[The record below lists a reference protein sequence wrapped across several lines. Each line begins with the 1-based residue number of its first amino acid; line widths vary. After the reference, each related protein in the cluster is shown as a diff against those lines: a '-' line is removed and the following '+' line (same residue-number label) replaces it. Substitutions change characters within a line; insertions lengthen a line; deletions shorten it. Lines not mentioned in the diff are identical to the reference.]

1 MRPANPGRVEPKI
14 GRPEP
19 RRTSLRPPSVKAGLT
34 VPATTNLA
42 TSNPITLEICWNRL
56 VGVVNEQAAA
66 LQRTSFTSIVR
77 EAGDLSAGVFDRRG
91 FMVAQAV
98 TGTPGHINSMA
109 LAMKHFLAACPLET
123 LRPGDVLIT
132 NDPWLTSGHL
142 NDVTICSPIFRG
154 KECLA
159 FFASTCHTADIGGH
173 VLSAEARE
181 VYEEGLQIPIMK
193 LYEAGRPND
202 ALIALIRANT
212 RLPDMVLGDF
222 HAQIAGGA
230 VGGERLLEF
239 MAEFGLERLE
249 PLADEIIGRTERA
262 MRDAIRAL
270 RPGVYTHEVT
280 SDGFDEPITIRA
292 RCEIR
297 GDELLVDYAGSSPA
311 SRRGVNVVMNYTEA
325 YTTYG
330 VKVIVSPDV
339 PNNEGAFRPLRITA
353 PVGSIL
359 NVQRPASVAARHI
372 VGHFL
377 PHVIAGALGQ
387 ALPERV
393 MAEGSANIWGIQVSG
408 KDLAGTPFSYIFF
421 SSGGTGARAT
431 KDGLSATAFPSGVLG
446 TPVEVIENLSP
457 LIVEKKCLRDDSGG
471 PGKYR
476 GGLGQTIAFRVRTR
490 EPFMASILCDRT
502 VHPAAGFLGG
512 GAGARGA
519 VLIDGVAPA
528 NPKAEQ
534 LVAPGALVEVRLPG
548 GGGYGRAPE
557 RDPELVA
564 RDLLEGYAR
573 GA

>member
-1 MRPANPGRVEPKI
+1 M
-14 GRPEP
+14 
-19 RRTSLRPPSVKAGLT
+19 TDLRD
-34 VPATTNLA
+34 
-42 TSNPITLEICWNRL
+42 PITLEICWNRL
-56 VGVVNEQAAA
+56 VGVVNEQATA

-109 LAMKHFLAACPLET
+109 LAMKHFLAACPLAT

-142 NDVTICSPIFRG
+142 NDVTICTPIFRG
-154 KECLA
+154 EECVA

-193 LYEAGRPND
+193 LYDAGRPNE
-202 ALIALIRANT
+202 ALIAIIRANT
-212 RLPDMVLGDF
+212 RLPEMVLGDF

-262 MRDAIRAL
+262 MRQAIGAL
-270 RPGVYTHEVT
+270 RPGVYTNEIV

-297 GDELLVDYAGSSPA
+297 GDELLIDYTGSSPA

-353 PVGSIL
+353 PEGSIL
-359 NVQRPASVAARHI
+359 NVRRPAPVAARHI

-408 KDLAGTPFSYIFF
+408 KDLSGAPFSYIFF

-446 TPVEVIENLSP
+446 TPVEVIESLSP
-457 LIVEKKCLRDDSGG
+457 LVVERKGLRDGSGG
-471 PGKYR
+471 GGKYR
-476 GGLGQTIAFRVRTR
+476 GGLGQTIAFRVRTS
-490 EPFMASILCDRT
+490 EPFVASILCDRT
-502 VHPAAGFLGG
+502 ARPAAGFRGG
-512 GAGARGA
+512 DPGAPGR
-519 VLIDGVAPA
+519 VLVDGVAPT

-534 LVAPGALVEVRLPG
+534 LVPPGALVQVDLPG
-548 GGGYGRAPE
+548 GGGYGPRGE
-557 RDPELVA
+557 RDPELIA
-564 RDLLEGYAR
+564 HDRLEGYVLDA
-573 GA
+573 

>member
-1 MRPANPGRVEPKI
+1 MTGRPAESRRASQKNGRAEPHRI
-14 GRPEP
+14 
-19 RRTSLRPPSVKAGLT
+19 SLRPPSVKAGLKA
-34 VPATTNLA
+34 PATTD
-42 TSNPITLEICWNRL
+42 PITLEICWNRL

-91 FMVAQAV
+91 YMVAQAV

-123 LRPGDVLIT
+123 LRPDDVLIT

-154 KECLA
+154 KECIA

-193 LYEAGRPND
+193 LYEGGRPNQ
-202 ALIALIRANT
+202 ALMAIVRANT

-239 MAEFGLERLE
+239 MAEFGLDRLE
-249 PLADEIIGRTERA
+249 SLADEIIGRTERA
-262 MRDAIRAL
+262 MRGAIRAL
-270 RPGVYTHEVT
+270 KPGVYTNEIT
-280 SDGFDEPITIRA
+280 SDGFDEPITIRV
-292 RCEIR
+292 RCEVR

-353 PVGSIL
+353 PAGSIL

-387 ALPERV
+387 ALPDRV

-408 KDLAGTPFSYIFF
+408 KDLAGDPFSYIFF

-490 EPFMASILCDRT
+490 EPFLTSILCDRT

-512 GAGARGA
+512 APGARGA

-534 LVAPGALVEVRLPG
+534 LVPPGALVEVRLPG
-548 GGGYGRAPE
+548 GGGYGPPID
-557 RDPELVA
+557 RDPELIA
-564 RDLLEGYAR
+564 RDVLEGYAR
-573 GA
+573 SA

>member
-1 MRPANPGRVEPKI
+1 VKKRSANGR
-14 GRPEP
+14 
-19 RRTSLRPPSVKAGLT
+19 KAA
-34 VPATTNLA
+34 VLA
-42 TSNPITLEICWNRL
+42 DPITLEICWNRL

-91 FMVAQAV
+91 YMVAQAV

-109 LAMKHFLAACPLET
+109 LAMKHFLAACPIET

-154 KECLA
+154 KECIA

-193 LYEAGRPND
+193 LYEGGRPNQGLM
-202 ALIALIRANT
+202 AILRANT

-239 MAEFGLERLE
+239 MTEFGLDRLE

-262 MRDAIRAL
+262 MRQAIRAL
-270 RPGVYTHEVT
+270 KPGVYTNEIV
-280 SDGFDEPITIRA
+280 SDGFDEPITIRV
-292 RCEIR
+292 RCEIK

-339 PNNEGAFRPLRITA
+339 PNNEGAFRPVRITA
-353 PVGSIL
+353 PEGSIL
-359 NVQRPASVAARHI
+359 NVKRPAPVAARHI

-387 ALPERV
+387 AMPDRV

-408 KDLAGTPFSYIFF
+408 KDLAGDPFSYIFF

-471 PGKYR
+471 AGKYR

-490 EPFMASILCDRT
+490 EPFLTSTLCDRT

-512 GAGARGA
+512 GPGERGA

-534 LVAPGALVEVRLPG
+534 IVPPGALVEVRLPG
-548 GGGYGRAPE
+548 GGGYGSPAD
-557 RDPELVA
+557 RDPDLIA
-564 RDLLEGYAR
+564 RDVLEGYAR
-573 GA
+573 TA